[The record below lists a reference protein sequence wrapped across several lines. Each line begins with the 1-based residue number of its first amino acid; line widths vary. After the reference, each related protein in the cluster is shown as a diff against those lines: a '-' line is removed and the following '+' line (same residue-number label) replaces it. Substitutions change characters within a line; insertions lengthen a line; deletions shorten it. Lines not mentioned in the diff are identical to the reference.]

1 MHVLNEGKLTRKQ
14 SYAIAYMDSQFRQ
27 ILSGSSTFRIPAQE
41 HRTVLFGTKDAW
53 PILL

>member
-1 MHVLNEGKLTRKQ
+1 MHVVNEGKLTRRQ
-14 SYAIAYMDSQFRQ
+14 SCAIASMDSQFKQ
-27 ILSGSSTFRIPAQE
+27 TLFGSSTFQIPAQE